1 MRNKNQC
8 RRCKYR
14 GGAMDAYN
22 IICNYAFIADQTC
35 LHREN
40 GKIVDRRGTDPNNCL
55 CFEEGRVVNE
65 KGKDEI

>member
-1 MRNKNQC
+1 MRDKTKC

-14 GGAMDAYN
+14 GGANAAYLLF
-22 IICNYAFIADQTC
+22 CNYSAIADQTC